1 MKSMGVGA
9 DAGTFVGLA
18 SVYNVKDLHDDIV
31 LPGAFTKTIAERPIV
46 KLLYQHDTREPI
58 GVGEVSDSRAGLVI
72 KGRLA
77 LGVQRARDTH
87 ELLKAGVLDSLSI
100 GYDVIK
106 SRPFKDG
113 TRHLSEIRLWEVS
126 VVTFPANTAAVIA
139 DVKHG
144 RDPGDVFAAANAFR
158 QQLADIGAY
167 AAVVNEDRDV
177 ISFRRLLSDMRA
189 EAKRASGRNF

>member
-1 MKSMGVGA
+1 MGVGA
-9 DAGTFVGLA
+9 DAGTFIGMA

-31 LPGAFTKTIAERPIV
+31 LPGAFAKTIAERPLV

-72 KGRLA
+72 KGKLA

-113 TRHLSEIRLWEVS
+113 TRHLTEIRLWEVS

-144 RDPGDVFAAANAFR
+144 WGAGDVFAAADAFR
-158 QQLADIGAY
+158 RQIADVGAY
-167 AAVVNEDRDV
+167 AAAMSVDRDADAL
-177 ISFRRLLSDMRA
+177 RRLL
-189 EAKRASGRNF
+189 KRATALGARPRARIW